1 MNSRGLCGKAVGPT
15 GPSRVT
21 AQRRQ
26 GPGAVRLPRQLVHR
40 PAGGGP
46 ARRGGDAPALPSHG
60 VFLRVGGGAG
70 GQPFPPKSTWPPWCA
85 ACCGWRRCSPA
96 ACCACPGW
104 SMSIPSCALPGT
116 STASGCGIK
125 RRLRGQ
131 GCSCG
136 WGGGFAG
143 RENSGKGK
151 ICGTYIPDGV
161 SCLEMRAACT
171 LSPVNATWNGAPATA
186 SGQTRGPERNTRLG
200 PVCFIHSDNGGI
212 GGRGRRVRAAAA
224 HLPHN
229 APQGAQPHLIAET
242 YYPRAKKVRYRRS
255 DTRLF
260 CVFLPV
266 MCLPKIARDP
276 SFEGISKKDRKNRG
290 AISDEGD
297 GGDGICL
304 CYMRRHACGTVQLV
318 PCPANGNT
326 KVI

>member
-131 GCSCG
+131 DCSCG

-171 LSPVNATWNGAPATA
+171 LFPVNATWNGAPATA

-224 HLPHN
+224 HLPPQRTAGSAA
-229 APQGAQPHLIAET
+229 APHCQGVLSASEKSQVPQKR
-242 YYPRAKKVRYRRS
+242 YP
-255 DTRLF
+255 T
-260 CVFLPV
+260 FLCFP
-266 MCLPKIARDP
+266 PRDAP
-276 SFEGISKKDRKNRG
+276 AKNRLEIPISRG
-290 AISDEGD
+290 SPKKIGKTEGPFQMKEMGETVYACAI
-297 GGDGICL
+297 
-304 CYMRRHACGTVQLV
+304 
-318 PCPANGNT
+318 
-326 KVI
+326 

>member
-1 MNSRGLCGKAVGPT
+1 MSCRGLCGKAVGPT

-46 ARRGGDAPALPSHG
+46 ARRGGHSPVLRGSGGVFRMERRHGGLGGEHALLPAHRRGLVPPAVGAPQVAWAGLGGDAPALPSHG

-151 ICGTYIPDGV
+151 ICGTHIPDGV

-200 PVCFIHSDNGGI
+200 PVCFIHSDNGEI
-212 GGRGRRVRAAAA
+212 GAEAGACVPPPRTCPTTHRRERSRTS
-224 HLPHN
+224 LPRCIIRERKKS
-229 APQGAQPHLIAET
+229 GTAEAI
-242 YYPRAKKVRYRRS
+242 P
-255 DTRLF
+255 DF
-260 CVFLPV
+260 FVFSSP
-266 MCLPKIARDP
+266 
-276 SFEGISKKDRKNRG
+276 
-290 AISDEGD
+290 
-297 GGDGICL
+297 
-304 CYMRRHACGTVQLV
+304 
-318 PCPANGNT
+318 
-326 KVI
+326 